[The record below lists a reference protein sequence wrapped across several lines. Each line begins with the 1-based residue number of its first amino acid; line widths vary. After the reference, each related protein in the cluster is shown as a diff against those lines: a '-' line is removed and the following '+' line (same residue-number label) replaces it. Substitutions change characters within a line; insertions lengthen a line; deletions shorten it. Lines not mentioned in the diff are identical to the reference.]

1 MEVKAAFLKRFC
13 QADYLNLL
21 VPVQNAMVVIS
32 FFLRVAVLTLLPA
45 FSTYVHASPAIIVPW
60 NITADQRE
68 DLTIKQRLDADSDKF
83 SFYRVYLA
91 LEPPGWGTGPVC
103 WLAYKES
110 LDTTQV
116 NITIPADVA
125 PNKSRIRISTSLFRK
140 GASRANGY
148 SYSSRTTLLGA
159 NGTWSQRELD
169 GWVISDENR
178 VSCWALGCA
187 RRCYEYY
194 YTGNKTQS
202 SDGTSD
208 GKADNCVNQCVKDLN
223 PQSVGS
229 ANVVPILGVLMACI
243 VVGSAH
249 MVL

>member
-1 MEVKAAFLKRFC
+1 MA
-13 QADYLNLL
+13 
-21 VPVQNAMVVIS
+21 VIS
-32 FFLRVAVLTLLPA
+32 FFLRVAIFNLLMA
-45 FSTYVHASPAIIVPW
+45 CSTSVHASPAIIVPW

-68 DLTIKQRLDADSDKF
+68 DLTIKQRIDANSDLRKKF

-125 PNKSRIRISTSLFRK
+125 PDKSRIRISTSLFK
-140 GASRANGY
+140 NGASRGNGY

-187 RRCYEYY
+187 RRCHEYY
-194 YTGNKTQS
+194 YTGGKTQS
-202 SDGTSD
+202 SDGSSD

-223 PQSVGS
+223 PQGVGS
-229 ANVVPILGVLMACI
+229 SITMPMLGVLAASI
-243 VVGSAH
+243 VVGLSH
-249 MVL
+249 VVL